1 MQAVRMA
8 VVHPCD
14 ALSLSSVIDA
24 RNAGIIVP
32 VLVVPEAKLRTI
44 ARGDGFDL
52 AGCEIIDVPHS
63 HAAAAVAAEMAGR
76 GEVETLMQGRSEEH
90 TSEVQSLIRIS
101 YAVLSSKTH
110 INTTKNPTTS

>member
-1 MQAVRMA
+1 MIDTDSRSSQSGNMSANTIRGAQRLIEHVRNMQAVRMA

-32 VLVVPEAKLRTI
+32 VLVVTEAKLRTI
-44 ARGDGFDL
+44 ARGAGIDL

-63 HAAAAVAAEMAGR
+63 HAAAAVAA
-76 GEVETLMQGRSEEH
+76 
-90 TSEVQSLIRIS
+90 
-101 YAVLSSKTH
+101 
-110 INTTKNPTTS
+110 P